1 MTAGNIPYRNL
12 VQAQGDDYRV
22 RLDLS
27 AVPKLYAYPFFFS
40 ARLYSNYALVTIKEK
55 DKQLNVKVEFLVIQP
70 EQFESL
76 KDEKDRFVSIATK
89 EGKIRLAFLPQNKD
103 YILHAL
109 YPDKYKTKTDTLFSV
124 GRNSKV
130 NTRLKSEALLG
141 GKEMRYR
148 ILSREQVEQLA
159 ESVGEDRFAVFSKNA
174 QGENLNGQY
183 NVVFKED
190 DTAEIESALQ
200 NPKTTKRKL

>member
-1 MTAGNIPYRNL
+1 LEKIN
-12 VQAQGDDYRV
+12 Q
-22 RLDLS
+22 
-27 AVPKLYAYPFFFS
+27 
-40 ARLYSNYALVTIKEK
+40 NYEK
-55 DKQLNVKVEFLVIQP
+55 DKKLLEQALSVENEQVLEKHNYHYTTLSEYNELKKRAEQLGVKVEYLVIQKY
-70 EQFESL
+70 ELEKLQN
-76 KDEKDRFVSIATK
+76 EKDRFIALPTK
-89 EGKIRLAFLPQNKD
+89 DGKIRLAFLQQNKD
-103 YILHAL
+103 FILHTL
-109 YPDKYKTKTDTLFSV
+109 YPDRYKSKGDIFSV
-124 GRNSKV
+124 SRNSKV

-174 QGENLNGQY
+174 QGENLNSQY

>member
-1 MTAGNIPYRNL
+1 M
-12 VQAQGDDYRV
+12 
-22 RLDLS
+22 
-27 AVPKLYAYPFFFS
+27 
-40 ARLYSNYALVTIKEK
+40 
-55 DKQLNVKVEFLVIQP
+55 
-70 EQFESL
+70 
-76 KDEKDRFVSIATK
+76 
-89 EGKIRLAFLPQNKD
+89 
-103 YILHAL
+103 
-109 YPDKYKTKTDTLFSV
+109 FSV
-124 GRNSKV
+124 TRNSKV

-200 NPKTTKRKL
+200 NPKTTKRKI